1 MDRLTALIIIQVIVS
16 LRAQHLDQLVDRGRR
31 PARRSRGAELH
42 AAALDRRQVGRR
54 LLHRLQGVLCVQEM
68 ILLDKNKI
76 NAIGNIMIYI
86 SALLDN
92 IDGRQKMIMFHNDCD
107 TRQYFDT
114 TNSNYC
120 FGESSC

>member
-1 MDRLTALIIIQVIVS
+1 M
-16 LRAQHLDQLVDRGRR
+16 
-31 PARRSRGAELH
+31 
-42 AAALDRRQVGRR
+42 
-54 LLHRLQGVLCVQEM
+54 QEM
-68 ILLDKNKI
+68 ILFDKNKI